1 MLIYANSDVPLPSE
15 FGLHYEDL
23 ELKTSDD
30 VILKCFLIPQKKD
43 LGPGSAHMQISRDIT
58 EDEVSIFVI
67 VSLSICHYPVSYLQ
81 YSLLPVDQPWLCF
94 MVTVET
100 LVIEFLSPIFLL

>member
-43 LGPGSAHMQISRDIT
+43 LGVGSLHMEISRGVT
-58 EDEVSIFVI
+58 EDEVSIFIVI
-67 VSLSICHYPVSYLQ
+67 
-81 YSLLPVDQPWLCF
+81 
-94 MVTVET
+94 
-100 LVIEFLSPIFLL
+100 